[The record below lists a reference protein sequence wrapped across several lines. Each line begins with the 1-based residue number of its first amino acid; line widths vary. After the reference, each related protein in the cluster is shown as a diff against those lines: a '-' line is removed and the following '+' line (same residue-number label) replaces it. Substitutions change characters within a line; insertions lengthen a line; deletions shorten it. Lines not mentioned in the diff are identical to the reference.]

1 MAAFEFEHVGAVLRE
16 QHGLLE
22 APCETG
28 DGIAYSDVMVGGVYL
43 AAADG
48 AVTTLLER
56 RRGIGGMA
64 LVRGGGLLVSGRDI
78 SVVRDGALETLY
90 ADPES
95 FGFNDLVALRDGSVV
110 AGVFRYRPLHGD
122 PPVPGELV
130 RLDPDGSTRT
140 LVGDIVWPNG
150 IAEAPDGAL
159 FVSDYERRH
168 VKRVDAQTG
177 AAEVFHELAD
187 GNPDGLAVDAEG
199 ALWIAAG
206 TAAALVRVSADGV
219 VDRIVDVPA
228 RFVSSLCFAGED
240 RVYVTTAD
248 NLVTPYTGGSLL
260 TARSDVPGAE
270 VGQAVLER

>member
-1 MAAFEFEHVGAVLRE
+1 VFTFDHVRGVLDA

-22 APCETG
+22 APTETA
-28 DGIAYSDVMVGGVYL
+28 DGIAFSDVMAGGVYL
-43 AAADG
+43 AGPDG
-48 AVTTLLER
+48 TVTQLLER

-64 LVRGGGLLVSGRDI
+64 LVRGGGLVVSGRDVSI
-78 SVVRDGALETLY
+78 VRDGALETVY

-95 FGFNDLVALRDGSVV
+95 FGFNDLVALSDGSIV

-122 PPVPGELV
+122 PPVPGEFV
-130 RLDPDGSTRT
+130 RLDPDGSSRT
-140 LVGDIVWPNG
+140 LIDDVVWPNG
-150 IAEAPDGAL
+150 IAEAPDGHL

-168 VKRVDAQTG
+168 VKRVDPRTG

-206 TAAALVRVSADGV
+206 TAAALIRVGPDGG

-248 NLVTPYTGGSLL
+248 NLVTPDTGGSLL
-260 TARSDVPGAE
+260 TARTDVPGAP
-270 VGQAVLER
+270 VAQAVLG